1 MVLKLSSLGGGS
13 FNGFHIDIG
22 SSGNTNVSLGQT
34 YQSGNYTI
42 ISQLSDSLM
51 DIYAIAADGSLAGYT
66 STKSLSATKDFDT
79 IVVFGASPNDL
90 LTFEYKE
97 TVAPSSSGNE
107 LSASPFITSVSSSNL
122 ININDS
128 TTVTGGNFADNIE
141 VYFVGTNN
149 IAISPKSVVR
159 TSSSQLIVTRPDS
172 FPTQH
177 SPYSIRLINPG
188 VNVASA
194 TNANVLSNSVS
205 AGSSPT
211 WATTSINSIV
221 YNVPYSFSLSATD
234 PDGGSI
240 TYSIVSG
247 SLPTGITLNSST
259 GVVSGTASVASGYGT
274 SNITFRATDL
284 GGNILDKQ
292 LSLGYFESYGSGG
305 TVTTSGGYRIHT
317 FNSSGTF
324 TMNAS
329 RNVEYLVVAGGGGG
343 GKSLGGAGGA
353 GGMINGS
360 SSNLAAQN
368 YTITI
373 GAGGAVAADFG
384 RAGNNGSNSLGINI
398 TSTGGGGGAGSYQGA
413 PTVDP
418 QGENAGSGGSGG
430 GGGARWPAAGS
441 SGTSPGGN
449 GISGQGNRGGDGY
462 LATADYSYQTL
473 TGAGGGGAGGAG
485 SNAGYGTGGNGGV
498 GREWPTGSGTFYA
511 GGGGGAPQSGAAGT
525 GGSGGGGSNNTNGAA
540 NKGGGGGSNA
550 SGGSGV
556 VVIRYLV

>member
-172 FPTQH
+172 FPTEH
-177 SPYSIRLINPG
+177 SPYSIRVINPG
-188 VNVASA
+188 INVPSA
-194 TNANVLSNSVS
+194 TNVNVLSNSIS

-211 WATTSINSIV
+211 WTTTSINSIV
-221 YNVPYSFSLSATD
+221 YNLAYSFSLSATD

-240 TYSIVSG
+240 TYSVVSG

-274 SNITFRATDL
+274 SNITIRATDL

-292 LSLGYFESYGSGG
+292 LSIGYFESYGSGG

-343 GKSLGGAGGA
+343 SQSLGGAGGA
-353 GGMINGS
+353 GGMITGS
-360 SSNLAAQN
+360 TNLNSNN

-373 GAGGAVAADFG
+373 GGGGATSAFG
-384 RAGNNGSNSLGINI
+384 VSGINGNNSSAI
-398 TSTGGGGGAGSYQGA
+398 TLTAIGGGGGGGSYQGA
-413 PTVDP
+413 PSVDP
-418 QGENAGSGGSGG
+418 NGGPAGNGGSGG
-430 GGGARWPAAGS
+430 GGGARWGPAGS
-441 SGTSPGGN
+441 SGTSLGGS
-449 GISGQGNRGGDGY
+449 GTSGQGNAGGSGY
-462 LATADYSYQTL
+462 PTNSDYSYQGL
-473 TGAGGGGAGGAG
+473 TAGGGGGAGAAG
-485 SNAGYGTGGNGGV
+485 SNGGFGPGGNGGV

-511 GGGGGAPQSGAAGT
+511 GGGGGRGQSSNGV
-525 GGSGGGGSNNTNGAA
+525 GGNGGGGNPDVNGTA
-540 NKGGGGGSNA
+540 NKGGGGGSSA